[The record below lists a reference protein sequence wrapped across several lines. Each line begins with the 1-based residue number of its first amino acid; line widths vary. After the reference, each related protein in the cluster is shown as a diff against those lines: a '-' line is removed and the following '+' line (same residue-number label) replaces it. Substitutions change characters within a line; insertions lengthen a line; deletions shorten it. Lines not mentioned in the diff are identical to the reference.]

1 VTTTT
6 PLGTTLVFDRLVDLT
21 ACLCQQ
27 VADLGLPPLCRCGV
41 VPGDSVVIDLETCA
55 GNGGKCGQGWVRLN
69 RCYDASAL
77 GVPNIVPRPCGPT
90 YAMEVEV
97 GIARCAPVPDSR
109 GRAPSV
115 DDMLAAAQLQ
125 MLDMEAIRLA
135 TVCCFDDRI
144 LVGDYLP
151 ISAEG
156 AVVGG
161 SALATGWV
169 L

>member
-1 VTTTT
+1 VTTV
-6 PLGTTLVFDRLVDLT
+6 LGSTLVFDRLVDLA

-27 VADLGLPPLCRCGV
+27 VDDLGLPALCRCGV
-41 VPGDSVVIDLETCA
+41 VPGDAVVIDLETCA
-55 GNGGKCGQGWVRLN
+55 GANPCGQGWVRLN
-69 RCYDASAL
+69 RVYDASAL
-77 GVPNIVPRPCGPT
+77 GVANLVPRPCGPT
-90 YAMEVEV
+90 FAMEVEV
-97 GIARCAPVPDSR
+97 GIARCGPVPDSR

-115 DDMLAAAQLQ
+115 DAMLAAAQLQ
-125 MLDMEAIRLA
+125 MLDMQAIRLA

-151 ISAEG
+151 VSGEG

-161 SALATGWV
+161 AALATGWV

>member
-6 PLGTTLVFDRLVDLT
+6 PLGSTLVFDRLVDLA

-27 VADLGLPPLCRCGV
+27 VDDLGLPSLCRCGV
-41 VPGDSVVIDLETCA
+41 VPGDAVVLDLELCT

-69 RCYDASAL
+69 RAYDASAL
-77 GVPNIVPRPCGPT
+77 GVPNIVPRACGPMF
-90 YAMEVEV
+90 AMEVEV
-97 GIARCAPVPDSR
+97 GIARCGPVPDSR

-125 MLDMEAIRLA
+125 MLDMQAIRLA
-135 TVCCFDDRI
+135 SVCCFDD
-144 LVGDYLP
+144 LALLGDYLP
-151 ISAEG
+151 VNGAG

-161 SALATGWV
+161 SALCTGWV